1 MAWSSFTPL
10 SALVGGAFI
19 GLAASLLWLTNGRVA
34 GISGIVGGLVP
45 GKAGDISWR
54 VAFLAGLL
62 AVGVVAALVAPTTLA
77 VSSLRGPVVML
88 FAGVVVGFGTRLGNG
103 CTAGHGVCGLSRGS
117 PRSLV
122 ATLTFMATGI
132 ATASLI
138 RVFFGGAL

>member
-10 SALVGGAFI
+10 SALLGGAFI

-62 AVGVVAALVAPTTLA
+62 AVGVVAALVAPATLA

-88 FAGVVVGFGTRLGNG
+88 VAGVVVGFGTRLGNG